1 MIPEQFSDARQRLQH
16 VGIINDVKDNKY
28 PLLLSK
34 SPNIDAGAR
43 DKIKTYIDKLE
54 NADND
59 AEASMRKILL
69 FDTLLHEPEVDYID
83 LQQNSWEV
91 SLFGNGSAYEHGA
104 TFALALIIGYLITA
118 VTQIYKDKDRFLQR
132 DFDERI
138 ELCKLK
144 LKLQQQQDQ
153 RTARVEIVEPAAV
166 PGAPTN
172 MNNLNKSREREVLDS
187 L

>member
-43 DKIKTYIDKLE
+43 DKIKAYIDKLE

-83 LQQNSWEV
+83 LQ
-91 SLFGNGSAYEHGA
+91 
-104 TFALALIIGYLITA
+104 
-118 VTQIYKDKDRFLQR
+118 
-132 DFDERI
+132 
-138 ELCKLK
+138 
-144 LKLQQQQDQ
+144 
-153 RTARVEIVEPAAV
+153 
-166 PGAPTN
+166 
-172 MNNLNKSREREVLDS
+172 
-187 L
+187 